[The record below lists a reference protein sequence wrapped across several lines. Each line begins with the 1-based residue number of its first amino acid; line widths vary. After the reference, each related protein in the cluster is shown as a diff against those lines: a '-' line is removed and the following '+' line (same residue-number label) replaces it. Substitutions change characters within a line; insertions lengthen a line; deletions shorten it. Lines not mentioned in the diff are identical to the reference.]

1 MEFVTVNNMKILKF
15 VTASLFWIILEQKAE
30 LLFFIE
36 GTATGCLRKHRQK
49 KCLHKIWI
57 IKNSVVP

>member
-30 LLFFIE
+30 LLFLLKE
-36 GTATGCLRKHRQK
+36 QPLV
-49 KCLHKIWI
+49 
-57 IKNSVVP
+57 S